1 MKKYALM
8 LLFLAIT
15 SCAAE
20 NKQETQ
26 EVAKA
31 VKSIKLDNA
40 NSELKLT
47 FPGKVIA
54 GKEADI
60 TFKVSG
66 KLNKLP
72 VKEGQKINKGDIIA
86 QLDQKDYKFA
96 YQKQLATFNENK
108 ASYARAKELIK
119 NKYISQAD
127 FDKKKKSFE
136 VAQADL
142 SIAKTNLDYTT
153 LRAPFSGEVAKVYA
167 DNFQNIQV
175 KENIAKL
182 QNLNFLEVKISVPE
196 RVIINSKSPEG
207 VKILARFD
215 ANSTNAYAAE
225 ITEISTQAD
234 ASTQTYEATV
244 RLPRPTDINVL
255 PGMTAIIEAYS
266 KKEATAPDSFSI
278 PADSIFSDS
287 SKNTYVWIINTNNR
301 LEKRNV
307 KVKSFEGN
315 DVEVTKGLSSGDTL
329 VTAGVN
335 FLKEEQLVTVY
346 DKKQK

>member
-8 LLFLAIT
+8 LLVLAVA

-20 NKQETQ
+20 EKQETQ

-31 VKSIKLDNA
+31 VKSIKLGDA

-72 VKEGQKINKGDIIA
+72 VKEGQKINKGDVIA

-96 YQKQLATFNENK
+96 YQKQLAAFNENK

-127 FDKKKKSFE
+127 FDKKKKAFE

-142 SIAKTNLDYTT
+142 NIAKTNLDYTT
-153 LRAPFSGEVAKVYA
+153 LRAPFSGEVAKVYV
-167 DNFQNIQV
+167 DNYQNVQV

-182 QNLNFLEVKISVPE
+182 QNLSFLEVKIFVPE
-196 RVIINSKSPEG
+196 RIIINSKSPKG
-207 VKILARFD
+207 VKIFARFD

-234 ASTQTYEATV
+234 AATQTYEATV

-266 KKEATAPDSFSI
+266 QKEATASDAFSI

-287 SKNTYVWIINTNNR
+287 AKNTFVWVINADNR
-301 LEKRNV
+301 LEKRAV
-307 KVKSFEGN
+307 KAKAFEGS
-315 DVEVTKGLSSGDTL
+315 DVEVLDGLSSGDIV

-335 FLKEEQLVTVY
+335 FLREDQLVTAY
-346 DKKQK
+346 AKK

>member
-15 SCAAE
+15 SCTAE